1 MTDVVVQLVLDELV
15 IFGKTPPERFQTL
28 LKSMNSFQR
37 RQVMLSTIRI
47 ISNRHLYAVMPGADA
62 TAARKDICACAALL
76 QCVLAD
82 ETIMTDLT
90 NYLCSTPCDISLTR
104 VAIAALPQTHVERLL
119 QKLWEQFGDK
129 LHIQHDPILLQE
141 STARLLLLS
150 AGYIHRAEPMSVFM
164 HARSSIHSN
173 AITNRLGS
181 SSPRVRML
189 GMFVGT
195 AISQLVDK
203 DKSARMDFELEGTD
217 AEEAEEWKKLVYV
230 EDQPGSVSELKR
242 ERKEGHEKVITI
254 KPKKAPPVKPAPQ
267 TKKPMIVEVLDDEE
281 EDDDLVPY
289 AKPDSD
295 QEDEDEDATLVQ
307 RNKPKA
313 PV

>member
-1 MTDVVVQLVLDELV
+1 
-15 IFGKTPPERFQTL
+15 
-28 LKSMNSFQR
+28 
-37 RQVMLSTIRI
+37 MLATVRI
-47 ISNRHLYAVMPGADA
+47 ITNKHLSAVIPSAEATTARTDIGAS
-62 TAARKDICACAALL
+62 AALL
-76 QCVLAD
+76 RCVLAD
-82 ETIMTDLT
+82 EMTMTDLT
-90 NYLCSTPCDISLTR
+90 NFLCSTPCDISLTR
-104 VAIAALPQTHVERLL
+104 VAIAALPLAHVDKLL
-119 QKLWEQFGDK
+119 QRIWEQFGDK

-141 STARLLLLS
+141 SNARLLLLS

-164 HARSSIHSN
+164 HARSSMHSN

-203 DKSARMDFELEGTD
+203 DKSARMDFELEGAD
-217 AEEAEEWKKLVYV
+217 AEEVEEWKKLVYV
-230 EDQPGSVSELKR
+230 EDKPSSVSELRRSRSEKQ
-242 ERKEGHEKVITI
+242 ENIITVKLRKALPI
-254 KPKKAPPVKPAPQ
+254 KSLPTQA
-267 TKKPMIVEVLDDEE
+267 KKPMIVEVLDDEDDD
-281 EDDDLVPY
+281 DDDLVPY